1 MGQASIRKTR
11 YEVML
16 KHWQELLNTD
26 CIVIDI
32 GSHTIYPI
40 FKNGSTSLMGIADK
54 VYINKQIANCNNI
67 NILLRDPEERFVSG
81 INEYCKQNNLDV
93 KDTWE
98 LVYDDKIINR
108 HFAPQLLW
116 LFHLYKFYRGKVILK
131 PFETINDYCKVHMNK
146 EGKKTDVALIK
157 QFVEVDYELIENYL
171 NKPILLEK
179 LIRKYKN
186 VLS

>member
-1 MGQASIRKTR
+1 
-11 YEVML
+11 ML
-16 KHWQELLNTD
+16 THWNKLLNTD
-26 CIVIDI
+26 CTVIDI
-32 GSHTIYPI
+32 GPHTIYPI
-40 FKNGSTSLMGIADK
+40 FKNGSSSLMSIADK
-54 VYINKQIANCNNI
+54 TYTNKQIANCNNI

-108 HFAPQLLW
+108 HFAPQWLW

-131 PFETINDYCKVHMNK
+131 PFETINDYCKVHKNK
-146 EGKKTDVALIK
+146 EEKQTDVALIK
-157 QFVEVDYELIENYL
+157 QFVEVDYELIENHL
-171 NKPILLEK
+171 NEPILLEK
-179 LIRKYKN
+179 LIKKYKN

>member
-1 MGQASIRKTR
+1 
-11 YEVML
+11 ML
-16 KHWQELLNTD
+16 THWNKLLNTD
-26 CIVIDI
+26 CTVIDI
-32 GSHTIYPI
+32 GPHTIYPI
-40 FKNGSTSLMGIADK
+40 FKNGSSSLMSIADK
-54 VYINKQIANCNNI
+54 TYTNKQIANCNNI

-108 HFAPQLLW
+108 HFAPQWLW

-131 PFETINDYCKVHMNK
+131 PFETINDYCKVHKNK
-146 EGKKTDVALIK
+146 EEKQTDVALIK
-157 QFVEVDYELIENYL
+157 QFVEADYELIENHL
-171 NKPILLEK
+171 NEPILLEK
-179 LIRKYKN
+179 LIKKYKN

>member
-1 MGQASIRKTR
+1 
-11 YEVML
+11 ML
-16 KHWQELLNTD
+16 KHWNKLLNTD

-32 GSHTIYPI
+32 GPHTVYPI
-40 FKNGSTSLMGIADK
+40 FKNGSSSLMSVADK
-54 VYINKQIANCNNI
+54 TYTNKQIANCNNI
-67 NILLRDPEERFVSG
+67 NILLRDPEKRFVSG

-108 HFAPQLLW
+108 HFAPQWLW

-131 PFETINDYCKVHMNK
+131 PFETINDYCKVHKNK
-146 EGKKTDVALIK
+146 KEKQTDVALIK
-157 QFVEVDYELIENYL
+157 QFVEVDYELIENHL

>member
-1 MGQASIRKTR
+1 
-11 YEVML
+11 ML
-16 KHWQELLNTD
+16 KHWNDLLTTD
-26 CIVIDI
+26 CIVIEV
-32 GSHTIYPI
+32 GPHTVYPI
-40 FKNGSTSLMGIADK
+40 FKNGSTSLMAVADK
-54 VYINKQIANCNNI
+54 TYVNKQIANCNNI

-93 KDTWE
+93 KETWE

-108 HFAPQLLW
+108 HFAPQWLW
-116 LFHLYKFYRGKVILK
+116 LFHLYKFYRGEVILK
-131 PFETINDYCKVHMNK
+131 PFKTINDYCKIHMNK
-146 EGKKTDVALIK
+146 EKKQTDVALIK
-157 QFVEVDYELIENYL
+157 QFVEVDYELIENHL

>member
-1 MGQASIRKTR
+1 
-11 YEVML
+11 ML
-16 KHWQELLNTD
+16 THWNKLLNTD
-26 CIVIDI
+26 CTVIDI
-32 GSHTIYPI
+32 GPHTIYPI
-40 FKNGSTSLMGIADK
+40 FKNGSSSLMSIADK
-54 VYINKQIANCNNI
+54 TYTNKQIANCNNI

-108 HFAPQLLW
+108 HFAPQWLW

-131 PFETINDYCKVHMNK
+131 PFETINDYCKVHKNK
-146 EGKKTDVALIK
+146 EEKQTDVALIK
-157 QFVEVDYELIENYL
+157 QFVEADYELIENHL
-171 NKPILLEK
+171 NEPILLEK

>member
-1 MGQASIRKTR
+1 
-11 YEVML
+11 ML
-16 KHWQELLNTD
+16 THWNKLLTTD
-26 CIVIDI
+26 CTVIDV
-32 GSHTIYPI
+32 GPHTIYPI

-116 LFHLYKFYRGKVILK
+116 LFHLYKFYQGKVILK
-131 PFETINDYCKVHMNK
+131 PFETINDYCKVHMHK

>member
-1 MGQASIRKTR
+1 
-11 YEVML
+11 ML
-16 KHWQELLNTD
+16 THWNKLLNTD
-26 CIVIDI
+26 CIVIDV
-32 GSHTIYPI
+32 GPDTIYPI
-40 FKNGSTSLMGIADK
+40 FKNGSSSLMAVADK
-54 VYINKQIANCNNI
+54 TYINKQISNCNNI

-81 INEYCKQNNLDV
+81 INEYCKLNDLDV

-108 HFAPQLLW
+108 HFAPQWVW

-131 PFETINDYCKVHMNK
+131 PFETINDYCKVHKHK
-146 EGKKTDVALIK
+146 EKKKTDVALIK
-157 QFVEVDYELIENYL
+157 QFVDVDYELIENHL

>member
-1 MGQASIRKTR
+1 
-11 YEVML
+11 ML
-16 KHWQELLNTD
+16 THWNKLLTTD
-26 CIVIDI
+26 CTVIDI
-32 GSHTIYPI
+32 GPHTIYPI
-40 FKNGSTSLMGIADK
+40 FKNGSSSLMSIADK
-54 VYINKQIANCNNI
+54 TYTNKQIANCNNI

-108 HFAPQLLW
+108 HFAPQWLW

-131 PFETINDYCKVHMNK
+131 PFETINDYCKVHKNK
-146 EGKKTDVALIK
+146 EEKQTDVALIK
-157 QFVEVDYELIENYL
+157 QFVEVDYELIENHL
-171 NKPILLEK
+171 NEPILLEK
-179 LIRKYKN
+179 LIKKYKN

>member
-1 MGQASIRKTR
+1 
-11 YEVML
+11 ML
-16 KHWQELLNTD
+16 THWNKLLTTD
-26 CIVIDI
+26 CTVIDV
-32 GSHTIYPI
+32 GSHTVYPI
-40 FKNGSTSLMGIADK
+40 FKNGSSSLMAVADK
-54 VYINKQIANCNNI
+54 TYVNEQIANCNNI

-98 LVYDDKIINR
+98 LVYNNKIVNR
-108 HFAPQLLW
+108 HFAPQWLW
-116 LFHLYKFYRGKVILK
+116 LFHLYKFYDGEVILK
-131 PFETINDYCKVHMNK
+131 PFKTLNDYCKVHRK
-146 EGKKTDVALIK
+146 TRYPSTTATDVALIK

>member
-1 MGQASIRKTR
+1 MGQASVRKTR

-32 GSHTIYPI
+32 GPHTIYPI
-40 FKNGSTSLMGIADK
+40 FKNGSSSLMAVADK
-54 VYINKQIANCNNI
+54 TYINKQIANCNNI

-131 PFETINDYCKVHMNK
+131 PFETINDYCKVNITK
-146 EGKKTDVALIK
+146 KGKKTDVALIK